1 MTLIVKMIY
10 SYSDEVVMLIFVS
23 DNLKKLAKIFPVDLY
38 IVGGYV
44 RNQIMGLPKTDVD
57 LCGQLKLEEV
67 SSLLQGSM
75 FSFKVKNKALGTG
88 VICDGNEE
96 YEYSCF
102 REEEYAEGGERT
114 PTKVNFIKDV
124 KQDAKRRDFTC
135 NSLYYDIKKDKIL
148 DFYGGIEDIKH
159 KILKTVETP
168 EFVLSHDGL
177 RILRLFRFQCE
188 LGFKIDKE
196 TLNVA
201 IKYAYNA
208 KEISGERVVYEI
220 TRILHSYKRYPGYSK
235 PNAFMKAFKLFNK
248 ASLWPAFGLDTPKIK
263 LRMVKK
269 VEHKSQ
275 GFLIDLVD
283 TVEPI
288 SISYY
293 LNLVLSQ
300 NFGVNKKL
308 ASQIINILSGYYDAL
323 NRLDNKNYFFKY
335 FENFEQIYLLL
346 SHKSK
351 YLAMKYNFFY
361 RYIISHKLVI
371 SLKEL
376 KISGDDI
383 KSRYP
388 KVNPKRYK
396 AILESLLSDVFD
408 GKLPNNK
415 KDLIMAVE
423 GKLKYL

>member
-1 MTLIVKMIY
+1 
-10 SYSDEVVMLIFVS
+10 MLIFVN
-23 DNLKKLAKIFPVDLY
+23 DNLKKLAKMFPADLY

-57 LCGQLKLEEV
+57 LCGELKLDEV
-67 SSLLQGSM
+67 ASLLEGSM
-75 FSFKVKNKALGTG
+75 FSFKIKNKALGTG
-88 VICDGNEE
+88 VIFDGTEE

-102 REEEYAEGGERT
+102 REEEYADGGDRM
-114 PTKVNFIKDV
+114 PIKVNFIKYV
-124 KQDAKRRDFTC
+124 RQDAKRRDFTC

-148 DFYGGIEDIKH
+148 DFYGGIEDIKR
-159 KILKTVETP
+159 KVLKTVETP

-188 LGFKIDKE
+188 LNFKIDKE
-196 TLNVA
+196 TLNTA

-220 TRILHSYKRYPGYSK
+220 TRILHSDKRYPGYSK

-263 LRMVKK
+263 LHMVKK

-275 GFLIDLVD
+275 GFLIDLID

-308 ASQIINILSGYYDAL
+308 ATQIINILSGYYDAL

-371 SLKEL
+371 SLKDL
-376 KISGDDI
+376 KINGDDI
-383 KSRYP
+383 KSKYP
-388 KVNPKRYK
+388 EVNPKRYK
-396 AILESLLSDVFD
+396 PILESLLSDVFD
-408 GKLPNNK
+408 GKLQNNK
-415 KDLIMAVE
+415 KELIQAVE